1 MHRTSTRAS
10 EPSPARRNAAVRSVT
25 AALTSPDREYRPLQ
39 EAHPAPGMPERLNRG
54 LRADK
59 IRTGTLANA
68 RRTHQRADDR
78 GVSNGQVVRAWWYRT
93 TAVST
98 EHALQME
105 GGTGAPKRT
114 TSPYLSCR
122 RWR

>member
-1 MHRTSTRAS
+1 MHPTSTSGS
-10 EPSPARRNAAVRSVT
+10 EPEPARRNAAVRGVT
-25 AALTSPDREYRPLQ
+25 AALTSADRRNRALQ
-39 EAHPAPGMPERLNRG
+39 EARPAPGMPERLNQG
-54 LRADK
+54 LRAGK

-93 TAVST
+93 MAVSP

-105 GGTGAPKRT
+105 G
-114 TSPYLSCR
+114 YQLSR
-122 RWR
+122 MEEIRSE